1 MYDRGKGQLKKI
13 HLKSLNG
20 IKKGKSLNKIKKK

>member
-1 MYDRGKGQLKKI
+1 MYDREKGQLKKI

-20 IKKGKSLNKIKKK
+20 IKKGKNLNKI